1 MIVVVNDA
9 NLLIDL
15 IKLELLDAFFQ
26 LNWHFHTTEII
37 FETELYPEQQAQ
49 LQPYVDCHKL
59 IVHPLSAQD
68 LVSVTTLQ
76 RMRPQL
82 SDKDCSAFVFA
93 ERLSAYL
100 LTSDNALRKFALQS
114 NLRVHGHLWVFDALV
129 TDECLAPTDAIL
141 KLQQLEYI
149 NPKLK
154 LPRNE
159 IELRK
164 TRWQGA

>member
-15 IKLELLDAFFQ
+15 IKLDLLEAFFQ
-26 LNWHFHTTEII
+26 LNWRFHTTNII
-37 FETELYPEQQAQ
+37 FETELYPEQQAE
-49 LQPYVDCHKL
+49 LLPYIDRYKL
-59 IVHPLSAQD
+59 VVHPLSAQD
-68 LVSVTTLQ
+68 IVSIMDLQ

-82 SDKDCSAFVFA
+82 SDKDCSAFIFA
-93 ERLSAYL
+93 ERLNAHL

-129 TDECLAPTDAIL
+129 NDECLSPQDAIK
-141 KLQQLEYI
+141 KLQQLEQI

-154 LPRNE
+154 LPKNE
-159 IELRK
+159 LELRK
-164 TRWQGA
+164 NKWQGA

>member
-15 IKLELLDAFFQ
+15 IKLELLEAFFQ
-26 LNWHFHTTEII
+26 LNWRFQTTAII
-37 FETELYPEQQAQ
+37 FEAELYAEQQAE
-49 LQPYVDCHKL
+49 LIPYINRRELV
-59 IVHPLSAQD
+59 VHPLSAID
-68 LVSVTTLQ
+68 LLSIMNPQ

-93 ERLSAYL
+93 QRLNAHL

-129 TDECLAPTDAIL
+129 NDGCLSPFDAL
-141 KLQQLEYI
+141 QKLQQLEHV
-149 NPKLK
+149 NPKLQ
-154 LPRNE
+154 LPKNE

-164 TRWQGA
+164 KEWKGV